1 MAKCLR
7 AANDLVRLLDLSDET
22 RESEG
27 RMTFPIAGHVRF
39 DDIAFAYPSRPDVPV
54 LKGVSFEIQ
63 PGETVGIVGCV
74 SLLPIGVG
82 VVLLAHE
89 LQLTLSPSLL
99 CAAPRARASRP
110 SRRSSSGCTSP
121 RRAPSSSTTGP

>member
-7 AANDLVRLLDLSDET
+7 AANDLVRLLDLSEET

-39 DDIAFAYPSRPDVPV
+39 DDVAFAYPSRPDVPV
-54 LKGVSFEIQ
+54 LRGISFDIQ

-74 SLLPIGVG
+74 N
-82 VVLLAHE
+82 
-89 LQLTLSPSLL
+89 
-99 CAAPRARASRP
+99 RA
-110 SRRSSSGCTSP
+110 RSSSL
-121 RRAPSSSTTGP
+121 TGRPTLD

>member
-63 PGETVGIVGCV
+63 PGETVGIVGSV
-74 SLLPIGVG
+74 PLL
-82 VVLLAHE
+82 
-89 LQLTLSPSLL
+89 
-99 CAAPRARASRP
+99 
-110 SRRSSSGCTSP
+110 
-121 RRAPSSSTTGP
+121 PSSSSSASSSSTRTSFS